1 MDEEAVIKIA
11 DLEDKVKE
19 MESTDYQAKIDF
31 LVDELWALQVEV
43 AEKDRNFLNMM
54 TAVILAQGGQVTVS
68 RTDFEKITPDT
79 TLIRFENQDG
89 DIVFKVVEEE

>member
-1 MDEEAVIKIA
+1 MDEGAVIKIA

-19 MESTDYQAKIDF
+19 LESTDYQTKIDF
-31 LVDELWALQVEV
+31 LVDELWTLQVEV

-68 RTDFEKITPDT
+68 HTDFDKITPDT

-89 DIVFKVVEEE
+89 DIVFKVVEEK